1 MVLEARGG
9 QQEFIRAD
17 DSDGGHD
24 EDLIITAGDRCD
36 IILASLAADEV
47 LLVGSGFS
55 FHNLHA
61 FFRGASPDLERS
73 NTGFEEWLL
82 ETCSGRELS
91 EEERESLALLEQL
104 TR

>member
-1 MVLEARGG
+1 
-9 QQEFIRAD
+9 
-17 DSDGGHD
+17 
-24 EDLIITAGDRCD
+24 
-36 IILASLAADEV
+36 
-47 LLVGSGFS
+47 VGSGFS

-91 EEERESLALLEQL
+91 EEERERRLLGWESAPGARDCHPREEHL
-104 TR
+104 LPLHVCYGAARTPCYDAFELRIMGRKASIYLW